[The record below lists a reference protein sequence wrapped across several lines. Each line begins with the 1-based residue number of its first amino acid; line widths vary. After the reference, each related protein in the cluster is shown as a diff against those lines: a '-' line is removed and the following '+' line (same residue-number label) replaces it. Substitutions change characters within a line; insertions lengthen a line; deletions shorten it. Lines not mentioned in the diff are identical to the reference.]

1 MAAQGLTMPAMKL
14 DVAGADGVAEGF
26 LHTPEGAG
34 RASSEGWPGVLY
46 LTDIWGIRPANQAM
60 AQRVADQ
67 GYAVLMPNIFYR
79 TDRLPIMP
87 PGEPDMKEPATL
99 RRLSHLVAAVDADRM
114 RRDGAA
120 YAAFLLAL
128 PQVAGSR
135 IAVVGYCFTGQFAL
149 RTAAAA
155 PQKVAAAASFHGGHL
170 VTDAAD
176 SPHTELPG
184 VTAELYFGH
193 AVEDPSMPPA
203 AIEKLDD
210 ALKGWGGAYRSEIYE
225 GAKHGWSVPG
235 RPVYDQAQ
243 SERHFAKMFDLLKR
257 NLG

>member
-1 MAAQGLTMPAMKL
+1 MQRKF
-14 DVAGADGVAEGF
+14 DVAGADGMAEGF
-26 LHTPEGAG
+26 LYTPSAEG
-34 RASSEGWPGVLY
+34 SSGEGWPGVLY

-79 TDRLPIMP
+79 TDPLPIMP
-87 PGEPDMKEPATL
+87 PDEPDTNDPAVL
-99 RRLSHLVAAVDADRM
+99 RRLSHLLAAVNAGQM

-120 YAAFLLAL
+120 YAEFLLAL
-128 PQVAGSR
+128 PQVAGSM

-155 PQKVAAAASFHGGHL
+155 PRMVAAAASFHGGQL
-170 VTDAAD
+170 VTDGPD
-176 SPHTELPG
+176 SPHSELPK

-193 AVEDPSMPPA
+193 AVEDQSMPPA

-210 ALKGWGGAYRSEIYE
+210 ALKGWGGAYQSENYE
-225 GAKHGWSVPG
+225 GARHGWSVPG
-235 RPVYDQAQ
+235 RPVYDEAQ
-243 SERHFAKMFDLLKR
+243 SERHFAKLFDLLKR

>member
-1 MAAQGLTMPAMKL
+1 MPELML
-14 DVAGADGVAEGF
+14 DVAGADGTAEGF
-26 LHTPEGAG
+26 LYTPAGEGP
-34 RASSEGWPGVLY
+34 WPGVLY

-79 TDRLPIMP
+79 SDALPIMP
-87 PGEPDMKEPATL
+87 PGEPDTKDPAVL
-99 RRLSHLVAAVDADRM
+99 RRLSQLLAAVNADQM
-114 RRDGAA
+114 RRDGSI
-120 YAAFLLAL
+120 YAEFLRAL
-128 PQVAGSR
+128 PQVDGGGASARAGATNKKV
-135 IAVVGYCFTGQFAL
+135 AVVGYCFTGQFAL

-155 PQKVAAAASFHGGHL
+155 PDMVVAAASFHGGHL
-170 VTDAAD
+170 VTEAPD
-176 SPHTELPG
+176 SPHTELPK

-210 ALKGWGGAYRSEIYE
+210 ALKGWGGVYQSELYE

-235 RPVYDQAQ
+235 RPVYNPEQ
-243 SERHFAKMFDLLKR
+243 SERHFTKLFDLLKR
-257 NLG
+257 TLG